1 MKEIKSRQII
11 RRARERWK
19 NNGLCDNNEHVDENC
34 EFYDDSKDSEDI
46 VIVSRR

>member
-19 NNGLCDNNEHVDENC
+19 KNGLCDNNEHLDENC
-34 EFYDDSKDSEDI
+34 EFYDNS
-46 VIVSRR
+46 